1 MEVFVMSSF
10 EIHLRA
16 RPALRRCAV
25 VAGLI
30 AAMSVGA
37 QESLSLPEALKLAE
51 ARSTLLA
58 SSDFA
63 AQAARERGIAAAQLP
78 DPVLKFGLDNVPING
93 PDQYSLTADFM
104 TMRRVGVMQEI
115 SSSEKRDLR
124 RQRGDVEAEREI
136 AVREATRASLRTD
149 VALAWIDR
157 YYAQKTADL
166 WRVFAADVALQI
178 TTLQAGIANGR
189 SSAPDLRAAEV
200 VAAQTADQISAAE
213 QQGRMSTAAVARW
226 LGPAAARPP
235 GPAPDAATLAFDP
248 DDPAVL
254 GRLPQIAVL
263 RQESALAL
271 TDLRLAEHGRSPDWS
286 VEVAYQQRGPA
297 YSNMVSIGVAI
308 PLPMFPQERQDR
320 GISASQ
326 AQLAQADAQ
335 LQDMQS
341 QRRAELATNVEE
353 WRSLKQRAQA
363 LQRTLLPYANDR
375 AALALASYSG
385 GNGTL
390 AAVLEARRASVD
402 ARMQVLL
409 LERDAARAWA
419 RLNFALVDPIEGAQ
433 PARSAP

>member
-1 MEVFVMSSF
+1 MNSSF
-10 EIHLRA
+10 GIHQRVH
-16 RPALRRCAV
+16 PALRQYAV
-25 VAGLI
+25 VSLLFVATGT
-30 AAMSVGA
+30 AA
-37 QESLSLPEALKLAE
+37 QEPLSLPEALKLAE
-51 ARSTLLA
+51 SRSTLLVG
-58 SSDFA
+58 SDFA

-115 SSSEKRDLR
+115 SSPEKRDLR
-124 RQRGDVEAEREI
+124 RRRGEVEAEREI
-136 AVREATRASLRTD
+136 AVREATRAGLRTD

-166 WRVFAADVALQI
+166 WRVFAADVELQI
-178 TTLQAGIANGR
+178 TALQAGIANGR
-189 SSAPDLRAAEV
+189 SNAPELRAAEV

-213 QQGRMSTAAVARW
+213 QQARMSTTAIARW

-254 GRLPQIAVL
+254 ARLPQITVL
-263 RQESALAL
+263 RQESALAQ
-271 TDLRLAEHGRSPDWS
+271 TDLRLAEHGRTPDWS

-320 GISASQ
+320 GIAASQ
-326 AQLAQADAQ
+326 AQVAQAEAQ
-335 LQDMQS
+335 LQDMQV
-341 QRRAELATNVEE
+341 QRGAELATNVEE
-353 WRSLKQRAQA
+353 WRSLQRRAKA
-363 LQRTLLPYANDR
+363 LQRTLLPYASDR
-375 AALALASYSG
+375 AVQALASYSG

-390 AAVLEARRASVD
+390 AGVLEARRGSVD

-419 RLNFALVDPIEGAQ
+419 KLNFALVDGAQ
-433 PARSAP
+433 RTRSAP

>member
-1 MEVFVMSSF
+1 MNSSF
-10 EIHLRA
+10 GINLRA
-16 RPALRRCAV
+16 RPTLRRYAIV
-25 VAGLI
+25 PLLVAALS
-30 AAMSVGA
+30 AGA
-37 QESLSLPEALKLAE
+37 QEPLSLPEALKLAE
-51 ARSTLLA
+51 SRSTLLA
-58 SSDFA
+58 GSDYA

-124 RQRGDVEAEREI
+124 RQRGEVEAEREI
-136 AVREATRASLRTD
+136 AVREATRAGLRID

-189 SSAPDLRAAEV
+189 SNAPDLRAAEV

-213 QQGRMSTAAVARW
+213 QQARMSAAVIARW
-226 LGPAAARPP
+226 LGPAATRPP
-235 GPAPDAATLAFDP
+235 GPAPDSTTLAFDP
-248 DDPAVL
+248 EDPTVL

-263 RQESALAL
+263 RQDSALAQ
-271 TDLRLAEHGRSPDWS
+271 TDLHLAEHARTPDWS

-320 GISASQ
+320 GISAGQ
-326 AQLAQADAQ
+326 AQVAQADAQ

-341 QRRAELATNVEE
+341 QRRAELASNVEE
-353 WRSLKQRAQA
+353 WRSLRQRAQV
-363 LQRTLLPYANDR
+363 LQRTLLPYASDR
-375 AALALASYSG
+375 AAQALASYSG

-390 AAVLEARRASVD
+390 AAVLEARRGSVD

-409 LERDAARAWA
+409 LERDATRAWA
-419 RLNFALVDPIEGAQ
+419 KLNFALVDPIGGAQ
-433 PARSAP
+433 PTRSAP